1 MKKIKAFLLSLLVAA
16 SAIPFSAGN
25 ITVSAINTPF
35 DILSDNLFDRTV
47 DYTLW
52 DNFIRYDLCITDYD
66 ALTDEQKE
74 LCEFI
79 FKTERAAVY
88 TIRCERA
95 RRIVAGEDVGER
107 VSLDDLFGAY
117 GIWNKYAYGKVGNFN
132 YIHCIPDIVATD
144 GSNIYNEYW
153 FDDEG
158 KYGVRFK
165 GENYA
170 MYEDWQYFLLCGD
183 YTEDD
188 FVEIWCREND
198 INDLRYE
205 DFYRIGIT
213 NLPDIEYNYNDETG
227 FYEHDYSEYIEHD
240 GNYYYITNDNTAVLI
255 GSDMQKIQL
264 TEDIAPYEQPV
275 EIPAQINGCD
285 VVAIAAS
292 AFSHSPMKEIILP
305 DTIKFIEAN
314 AFYNCIYLEKI
325 NFPEGLEFIGPMA
338 FDSTVNISDIY
349 IDCPDLYISP
359 YAFDWSDDLEQAY
372 INAKIIGENAF
383 RTCENLKQLEF
394 GKDVE
399 RIEANAFHNCS
410 SIENLVIP
418 SNVRIIGAGA
428 FSGDTE
434 FGKSG
439 VKSVTI
445 SAETEIIGAYAE
457 ALGSPNTSGIP
468 VDPVDPLTEE
478 PVCAFDSDCIVYGY
492 EDTEAER
499 YAKEFQLN
507 FSALQKSV
515 ITEADADGDG
525 VVKVS
530 DVLKIQ
536 KSLINPK
543 MSSIIYDLN
552 SDEKSNVFDLI
563 IAKRIVLCN

>member
-1 MKKIKAFLLSLLVAA
+1 
-16 SAIPFSAGN
+16 
-25 ITVSAINTPF
+25 
-35 DILSDNLFDRTV
+35 
-47 DYTLW
+47 
-52 DNFIRYDLCITDYD
+52 
-66 ALTDEQKE
+66 
-74 LCEFI
+74 
-79 FKTERAAVY
+79 
-88 TIRCERA
+88 
-95 RRIVAGEDVGER
+95 
-107 VSLDDLFGAY
+107 
-117 GIWNKYAYGKVGNFN
+117 
-132 YIHCIPDIVATD
+132 
-144 GSNIYNEYW
+144 
-153 FDDEG
+153 
-158 KYGVRFK
+158 
-165 GENYA
+165 
-170 MYEDWQYFLLCGD
+170 
-183 YTEDD
+183 
-188 FVEIWCREND
+188 
-198 INDLRYE
+198 
-205 DFYRIGIT
+205 
-213 NLPDIEYNYNDETG
+213 
-227 FYEHDYSEYIEHD
+227 
-240 GNYYYITNDNTAVLI
+240 
-255 GSDMQKIQL
+255 MQKIQL
-264 TEDIAPYEQPV
+264 TEDVAPYEQPV
-275 EIPAQINGCD
+275 EIPAQVNGCD

-359 YAFDWSDDLEQAY
+359 YAFDDSENLEKAY

-428 FSGDTE
+428 FSGDTKY
-434 FGKSG
+434 GRSG

-478 PVCAFDSDCIVYGY
+478 PVCVFDSDCIVYGY

-515 ITEADADGDG
+515 ITKADADGDG
-525 VVKVS
+525 DVTVS
-530 DVLKIQ
+530 DILKIQ

-543 MSSIIYDLN
+543 MSSVLYDVN
-552 SDEKSNVFDLI
+552 GDGKFNVFDLI
-563 IAKRIVLCN
+563 IAKRNVLNS